1 MATGALVRAVMVA
14 VAGVVICAAVP
25 MQVAAA
31 TSALPSTTMSQQPA
45 RPSVAGTPLVQA
57 ERESRQLGGN
67 AIQSGWN
74 DLAQQYEGFVPV
86 DDNWVQAF
94 LPGGDVHARS
104 FAQGLLRFLL
114 TSLWSNARL
123 LGAIFVLVV
132 LVAILES
139 VQAAFASEFVGKV
152 AFLAVNLALIA
163 LAAASFRSAA
173 SYAGGAIDQMNAV
186 MYGSLPVVLALIAA
200 SGGISSAAVFHPL
213 IVFAVDSVGLAV
225 KTLILPLIFL
235 SAALY
240 IVSSLTDRYQVTELA
255 KLLQT
260 ITVTAL
266 GGMLTVFL
274 GVMTVEGSLSAV
286 ADGVTMRSAKF
297 VTGNLIPIVGKALS
311 DATEMV
317 AGASLLLKNATGIAG
332 AVLLLAICAFP
343 AIKILALALAYSGSA
358 ALLQPLGDT
367 PAIAAVAA
375 VGRSLVLVFAA
386 LAAVGLMFFFSLVIA
401 ISATNMTAF
410 VR

>member
-1 MATGALVRAVMVA
+1 MAKAARARAWVAA
-14 VAGVVICAAVP
+14 VACMALCTVASGSA
-25 MQVAAA
+25 AAA
-31 TSALPSTTMSQQPA
+31 TSASATAASQQAQPQ
-45 RPSVAGTPLVQA
+45 VASTPLAQA
-57 ERESRQLGGN
+57 QRESRQLGTG

-74 DLAQQYEGFVPV
+74 SLAQQYAGFVPV
-86 DDNWVQAF
+86 NDNWVQAF
-94 LPGGDVHARS
+94 LPGGDVHARG
-104 FAQGLLRFLL
+104 FAQGLLRFLFA
-114 TSLWSNARL
+114 SLWANARL

-132 LVAILES
+132 LVAVLDA
-139 VQAAFASEFVGKV
+139 VQAAFASEFVAKV

-163 LAAASFRSAA
+163 LAAASFHSAA
-173 SYAGGAIDQMNAV
+173 AYAGGAIDQMNAV

-240 IVSSLTDRYQVTELA
+240 IVSSLSDRYRVTELA

-260 ITVTAL
+260 ISVTAL

-297 VTGNLIPIVGKALS
+297 VTGNLIPVVGKALS

-317 AGASLLLKNATGIAG
+317 AGASLLLKNATGVAG